1 MSLISCPECGK
12 EVSDKA
18 QSCPNCGCPL
28 HGTQEMNA
36 EMHRAGT
43 AGMPLN
49 QQQSASQV
57 KPKKK
62 GRGCLIA
69 VLIVAFFMICGIV
82 GATASRANKETA
94 GSTNAEVVEDVQQ
107 FSGISVEALKEIM
120 GDPVAEEEWTNSTSK
135 GEFPVTTLQYEK
147 NSNHYEFIIAEDAV
161 VRLSIYSNQYW
172 NGTGDLFSYSG
183 DKENI
188 LKMFNVDAGE
198 SARIETDNG
207 VSYVLVS
214 VNDAIAEFNVQD
226 IDANAENF
234 GFVKITYNANYFD

>member
-1 MSLISCPECGK
+1 MPFAWNAGDECGN
-12 EVSDKA
+12 A
-18 QSCPNCGCPL
+18 QSWDSG
-28 HGTQEMNA
+28 NA
-36 EMHRAGT
+36 FEPTTECVPGKAKEKRTWMFD
-43 AGMPLN
+43 
-49 QQQSASQV
+49 
-57 KPKKK
+57 
-62 GRGCLIA
+62 RGVNSC
-69 VLIVAFFMICGIV
+69 FFMICGIV

-214 VNDAIAEFNVQD
+214 VMMRLLNLMF
-226 IDANAENF
+226 
-234 GFVKITYNANYFD
+234 KISMRTQRILAL

>member
-1 MSLISCPECGK
+1 M
-12 EVSDKA
+12 
-18 QSCPNCGCPL
+18 
-28 HGTQEMNA
+28 
-36 EMHRAGT
+36 
-43 AGMPLN
+43 
-49 QQQSASQV
+49 
-57 KPKKK
+57 
-62 GRGCLIA
+62 
-69 VLIVAFFMICGIV
+69 
-82 GATASRANKETA
+82 
-94 GSTNAEVVEDVQQ
+94 
-107 FSGISVEALKEIM
+107 
-120 GDPVAEEEWTNSTSK
+120 
-135 GEFPVTTLQYEK
+135 
-147 NSNHYEFIIAEDAV
+147 
-161 VRLSIYSNQYW
+161 RLSIYSNQYW